1 MEGDPFM
8 NLRKLFLLVGLA
20 ILGAGISPVAWSV
33 DVARVNDRVISDMD
47 LRAVL
52 NMSGYNEGQ
61 RESMMKDSATRRQ
74 ILNSLIDQEVL
85 IGEAMK
91 EKLDQDSEFKE
102 AIQAFKKQ
110 YLSNRVVQK
119 NLANKL
125 TDTAVKKYYESHQ
138 SRYSTDQVHAM
149 HILVSDEQ
157 RAQELLKMAKAPDAD
172 FQALAEK
179 HSKDPSAKNNR
190 GDLGFFGHDRM
201 VPEFTEAAFSADDG
215 QVVGPIKTSYGYH
228 VIKVIDRKMGKSLS
242 LSDVQYRVR
251 SDLYQAVR
259 QDYVGKLRQQAK
271 VNVQDKVIDKL

>member
-1 MEGDPFM
+1 M